1 MRGDFSRLSWHPG
14 NGYRRVML
22 QQGRVLLDADFN
34 GQGEL
39 SARALRILTRDLLG
53 PHAGPADELGFGIE
67 ADGDTFAITRGRYYV
82 DGLLAVNAPNEAN
95 PIAPLGYADQ
105 EAFPF
110 PGSVAQFTEG
120 KPYFFFLDVWERGVS
135 WLEDASIRDA
145 ALGGP
150 DTALRGELVW
160 QVRAIARPTATAPEL
175 DDADKAGKW
184 LSENVKRHPVTSPL
198 PGLRLPRMTAS
209 VDPKDNPDDTPCVAD
224 PLGGY
229 TGLENQL
236 YRVEIHA
243 APDVDDQ
250 PASDLLTFKWSRDN
264 GSVVA
269 ALVRHTDH
277 DLIVEG
283 VHDIAHGF
291 SAGQWVEV
299 ADRRSELRGEHGVMV
314 RLLKVDQG
322 VLTYDPASASD
333 SIPSVDQMLYPVVRR
348 WDHRRRDGQPLEGGA
363 VVLHEDQDYVL
374 ESGITVRFPKQ
385 DAAVTGKRRYA
396 VGDYWTFPARTATT
410 DIEWP
415 FTLQSVDGQVD
426 KLKVYLDRDPDG
438 IEHVFAPLAVV
449 TTVGSSVG
457 PKSLQRAIK
466 TLWDPV

>member
-34 GQGEL
+34 AQGEL
-39 SARALRILTRDLLG
+39 SAHALRVLTRDLLG

-67 ADGDTFAITRGRYYV
+67 ADGSTFAITRGRYYV
-82 DGLLAVNAPNEAN
+82 DGWLAVNEPNPDN

-110 PGSVAQFTEG
+110 PGSIADFVDG
-120 KPYFFFLDVWERGVS
+120 KPYFFFLDVWERAVS

-150 DTALRGELVW
+150 DTALRRELVW
-160 QVRAIARPTATAPEL
+160 QVRAIPRPTATAPEF
-175 DDADKAGKW
+175 DDADKAGRW
-184 LSENVKRHPVTSPL
+184 LSENVKRHPGTSPL
-198 PGLRLPRMTAS
+198 PGLRLPRMTAF
-209 VDPKDNPDDTPCVAD
+209 VDPTDNPDDTPCVAD

-250 PASDLLTFKWSRDN
+250 PATDALTFKWSRDN
-264 GSVVA
+264 ASVVA
-269 ALVRHTDH
+269 ALVGRGDQ
-277 DLIVEG
+277 DLTVEG
-283 VHDIAHGF
+283 VHDVAHGF

-299 ADRRSELRGEHGVMV
+299 TDKLAELRGEAGVMV
-314 RLLKVDQG
+314 RLVKVDQG
-322 VLTYDPASASD
+322 VLTYDPASASG
-333 SIPSVDQMLYPVVRR
+333 SIPALGTLVHPVVRR
-348 WDHRRRDGQPLEGGA
+348 WDHRLGQGQTLEGGA
-363 VVLHEDQDYVL
+363 IVLHEDEDYAL
-374 ESGITVRFPKQ
+374 ERGIKVRFPKQ
-385 DAAVTGKRRYA
+385 DSAVTGRRRYA
-396 VGDYWTFPARTATT
+396 VGDYWTFPARTATA

-415 FTLQSVDGQVD
+415 YSLQSVDGQAD
-426 KLKVYLDRDPDG
+426 KVKFYLDRDPDG

-449 TTVGSSVG
+449 TTVGSGVG
-457 PKSLQRAIK
+457 PKSLQRMIN
-466 TLWDPV
+466 TLWTAV